1 MLKFKKSE
9 ITEKDK
15 QLLEYPFPLWETFS
29 LQALY

>member
-29 LQALY
+29 L